1 MLALL
6 FPLAVNALLWMTSI
20 NEITPLA
27 GLAATVLFCLPYFS
41 FLHWQ
46 RQSNNRVPLFAI
58 VGGVY
63 WLYYAPS
70 LFWGDRFVK
79 SHWLFGEVDA
89 QVVTLAMTMVLM
101 GVLMLWLGAQ
111 LGLGRYAAPQ
121 SLPDLKDESS
131 TWTYVRIVLL
141 LGAVATANERWT
153 SLLGEGGRQLMTAL
167 QVSVPLTAFVLVF
180 RRVIGGKGSQSDKIV
195 LG

>member
-70 LFWGDRFVK
+70 LFWGDRYVK
-79 SHWLFGEVDA
+79 SHLLTGGIDEQA
-89 QVVTLAMTMVLM
+89 ITQAMGIVVVGLLT
-101 GVLMLWLGAQ
+101 LWLGSQ
-111 LGLGRYAAPQ
+111 LRLGRRFAPQ
-121 SLPDLKDESS
+121 KLPDVRDAPS
-131 TWTYVRIVLL
+131 TWTYVRIV
-141 LGAVATANERWT
+141 
-153 SLLGEGGRQLMTAL
+153 
-167 QVSVPLTAFVLVF
+167 
-180 RRVIGGKGSQSDKIV
+180 
-195 LG
+195 